1 MNFFRHL
8 PIKRKLTLITLVTS
22 CAALVMAGVGLAA
35 YEQINIRRRLVN
47 DLQTTAAMTSAN
59 CSAGLIFNDPA
70 AVEQTLKSLTTQPH
84 IVRAC
89 IYGKDNKP
97 FADYQRSTEVRS
109 LLAPSV
115 QPDGHRF
122 TGISLQLFQTVRL
135 DQEKLGIIFLE
146 TDLGEIHASLWRYV
160 MVLAILLAACSLVAL
175 LVAAWLQRIISQ
187 PIADLAA
194 VAARVANEGDYSVRA
209 KKESDDELGQ
219 LMDGFNYML
228 AQIQTQDAAL
238 HKSRLELEKR
248 VQERTGQL
256 VESLSLTRA
265 TLEATTDGILVADG
279 QGKVTGFNENFL
291 TIWRIPRELSEA
303 GHEEA
308 MLQLAMQQVKHPD
321 QFRAK
326 VQEIYG
332 DLETES
338 FDVLEFND
346 GRTLELSSKPQRIG
360 TRCVGRVWSHRD
372 ITERKRSEAALAKL
386 HQDLLETSRRAG
398 MAEVATGVLHNV
410 GNVLNSVNVAAT
422 CITEQLRKSKT
433 PNLTRVATLL
443 RENESRLAD
452 YLSHDPKGRQLL
464 PYLGQLAEHITAEQ
478 AAVLRELAELQKH
491 IEHIKDIVAMQ
502 QSLAKVSGVTEPIL
516 VTELLEEALRIDQ
529 DSLKRHAIKVVKEIS
544 PTPVI
549 TAEKHKVLQILVN
562 LLRNAKQA
570 CDAIQRDDKQ
580 ITLRVLAEAER
591 VSIAV
596 VDNGVGIS
604 PENLTRIFSHGFT
617 TKKNGHG
624 FGLHS
629 GALAARE
636 MGGALQVS
644 SAGPG
649 QGATFTLELPI
660 QPNRKAT

>member
-1 MNFFRHL
+1 MNLFRHL

-22 CAALVMAGVGLAA
+22 GVALLVAGLGLAT
-35 YEQINIRRRLVN
+35 YEQINIRRRLVA

-59 CSAGLIFNDPA
+59 CTAGLIFNDPA
-70 AVEQTLKSLTTQPH
+70 AIEQTLKSLVTQPH
-84 IVRAC
+84 IVRAGV
-89 IYGKDNKP
+89 YGKDGKL
-97 FADYQRSTEVRS
+97 FADYLRATEAGS
-109 LLAPSV
+109 LLAPPV
-115 QPDGHRF
+115 QPDGHQF
-122 TGISLQLFQTVRL
+122 TSVSLQLFQTIRL
-135 DQEKLGIIFLE
+135 DQEKLGVIFLE
-146 TDLGEIHASLWRYV
+146 TDLEEIRASLWRYV
-160 MVLAILLAACSLVAL
+160 MVLVILLATCSLVAL
-175 LVAAWLQRIISQ
+175 VVASWLQRIISQ

-194 VAARVANEGDYSVRA
+194 AAARVANEGDYSVRA

-238 HKSRLELEKR
+238 HKSHLELEKR

-256 VESLSLTRA
+256 AESLSLTRA

-291 TIWRIPRELSEA
+291 TIWRLPRELSEA

-326 VQEIYG
+326 VQKIYS
-332 DLETES
+332 DQEAES

-422 CITEQLRKSKT
+422 CITEQLRKSKV
-433 PNLTRVATLL
+433 PNLARVVALL
-443 RENESRLAD
+443 RANEPRLAE
-452 YLSHDPKGRQLL
+452 YLLHDPKGRQLI
-464 PYLGQLAEHITAEQ
+464 PYLAQLAEHVSGEQ
-478 AAVLRELAELQKH
+478 ADALRELGELQKH

-502 QSLAKVSGVTEPIL
+502 QSLAKVSGVTEPVP
-516 VTELLEEALRIDQ
+516 VTELLDEAVRINK
-529 DSLKRHAIKVVKEIS
+529 DSFQRHAIKVVQELVA
-544 PTPVI
+544 TPVI
-549 TAEKHKVLQILVN
+549 TTEKHKVLQILVN

-570 CDAIQRDDKQ
+570 CDATQRDDKQ
-580 ITLRVLAEAER
+580 ITLRVLAEAEH
-591 VSIAV
+591 VTISV
-596 VDNGVGIS
+596 TDNGVGIS

-629 GALAARE
+629 GALAAQE
-636 MGGALQVS
+636 MGGALSVT

-649 QGATFTLELPI
+649 QGATFTLELPFHS
-660 QPNRKAT
+660 NRKAT